1 MPFSLQNKV
10 AIITGASAGIGE
22 SVARKLAAEG
32 VSVVLAARTPGPLEA
47 LAQAITT
54 AGGKAT
60 AVPTDVGSHEDQ
72 QRLIDKTLET
82 YGQIDIVVNNAGLHH
97 RGLFENVA
105 ALDLAKMVDVNLRG
119 PLVLTHL
126 ALPHLRKNGGAVVNV
141 ASLAGHL
148 PLPEAATYSA
158 TKFGL
163 RALSLALSL
172 ELAESGV
179 TFSLVSPGPVSTG
192 FIMDHLEN
200 VSHLTLSQPIST
212 PDEIADDVL
221 ASIQD
226 GMPER
231 CRPAN
236 SGRLAKAAYV
246 LPGIRKLLRP
256 IMERKGKRNKA
267 RIIAEHNQN
276 IKS

>member
-1 MPFSLQNKV
+1 MPFPLQNKV
-10 AIITGASAGIGE
+10 AIVTGASAGIGE
-22 SVARKLAAEG
+22 SVARKLAAQG
-32 VSVVLAARTPGPLEA
+32 VSVVLAARTAGPLES
-47 LAQAITT
+47 LADAIEQS
-54 AGGKAT
+54 GGKAL

-72 QRLIDKTLET
+72 ENLIQKTLEAF
-82 YGQIDIVVNNAGLHH
+82 GQIDIIVNNAGLHH

-105 ALDLAKMVDVNLRG
+105 AMDLAKMVDVNLRG

-126 ALPHLRKNGGAVVNV
+126 ALPHLRQGGGAVVNV

-163 RALSLALSL
+163 RALSLALSQ

-179 TFSLVSPGPVSTG
+179 SFSLVSPGPVATG

-212 PDEIADDVL
+212 ADEIADDVL
-221 ASIQD
+221 ACIQD
-226 GMPER
+226 GVAER

-246 LPGIRKLLRP
+246 LPGIRKFLRP

-267 RIIAEHNQN
+267 RIIAEHRQN
-276 IKS
+276 MKS

>member
-1 MPFSLQNKV
+1 MPFPLQNKV

-22 SVARKLAAEG
+22 SVSRKLAAQG
-32 VSVVLAARTPGPLEA
+32 VSVVLAARTAEPLEA
-47 LAQAITT
+47 LAQDIQKS
-54 AGGKAT
+54 GGKAL

-72 QRLIDKTLET
+72 EKLIKATLDA

-105 ALDLAKMVDVNLRG
+105 AMDLAKMVDVNLRG

-126 ALPHLRKNGGAVVNV
+126 ALPHLRKGQGAVVNV

-163 RALSLALSL
+163 RALSLALAQ

-179 TFSLVSPGPVSTG
+179 SFSLVSPGPVSTG

-221 ASIQD
+221 ACIQD
-226 GMPER
+226 GLPER

-246 LPGIRKLLRP
+246 LPGIRKVLRP

-267 RIIAEHNQN
+267 RIMAEHNQN
-276 IKS
+276 MKS

>member
-10 AIITGASAGIGE
+10 AIVTGASAGIGE
-22 SVARKLAAEG
+22 AVSRRLAAQG
-32 VSVVLAARTPGPLEA
+32 VSVVLAARTLEPLEN
-47 LAQAITT
+47 LARSIVA
-54 AGGKAT
+54 AGGKAI

-72 QRLIDKTLET
+72 ERLIKITLET
-82 YGQIDIVVNNAGLHH
+82 YGQIDILVNNAGLHH

-105 ALDLAKMVDVNLRG
+105 AMDLAKMVDVNLRG

-126 ALPHLRKNGGAVVNV
+126 ALPHLRLGGGAVVNV

-148 PLPEAATYSA
+148 PLPEAATYSS

-163 RALSLALSL
+163 RALSLALGL

-221 ASIQD
+221 ACIQD
-226 GMPER
+226 GEPER

-256 IMERKGKRNKA
+256 IMERKGKRNKE
-267 RIIAEHNQN
+267 RIIKEHNQN
-276 IKS
+276 MKS